1 MHFTAVG
8 DFSAGG
14 NASAVLNKID
24 ELDSD
29 LTQTLGDLSYGTS
42 GRRPTWC
49 KFVTDRVG
57 EGYPFQLLSGNHE
70 AGGQNG
76 NINDFSACLPNQL
89 PGAVGTYGRQYYVDV
104 PADDPL
110 VRFVN
115 ISPDLI
121 FPDGTW
127 SYGATSARY
136 TWTAAAIDGARSAGV
151 PWVVVSMHK
160 PCLTTGNYACDPG
173 AALYNMLLS
182 KKVDLILSG
191 HEHTY
196 QRSHQLSLSAG
207 CPALVPTTFDADCVA
222 DSGSSFVKGVGSVI
236 GVVGTGGVGF
246 YNVNSADPEAGYFS
260 VLSGANANPT
270 MGVLDVSATENQ
282 LRADFVAAA
291 GGNQSDTFTITRGAA
306 NTPPVAAFTSTCT
319 ELACTFDGSG
329 SSDPDGS
336 IAGYA
341 WNFGDG
347 STGTG
352 ANATHTYATA
362 GTYPVA
368 LTVTDNGGAPNTLT
382 RNVTVTGGGTTTTY
396 VSDQFSRTVASGF
409 GTAPVGGTWTHSTA
423 LSNFSVNGTQGRIR
437 VAAGSGPAAYLAS
450 TNAPNADVKTSFSL
464 DKVPTGNGL
473 YVTVVGRRTASAGL
487 YCAEARVTSTGA
499 VALELCRR
507 SASGTETV
515 VQAAVTVPGTYAVG
529 ETLNLRLQVT
539 GTSPTTLRAKVWESG
554 TAEPATW
561 QRSATDTTAG
571 LQTAGSVGITPYL
584 SSSAT
589 NSPVTLQVD
598 ELTVTAP

>member
-1 MHFTAVG
+1 
-8 DFSAGG
+8 
-14 NASAVLNKID
+14 
-24 ELDSD
+24 
-29 LTQTLGDLSYGTS
+29 
-42 GRRPTWC
+42 
-49 KFVTDRVG
+49 
-57 EGYPFQLLSGNHE
+57 
-70 AGGQNG
+70 
-76 NINDFSACLPNQL
+76 
-89 PGAVGTYGRQYYVDV
+89 
-104 PADDPL
+104 
-110 VRFVN
+110 
-115 ISPDLI
+115 
-121 FPDGTW
+121 
-127 SYGATSARY
+127 
-136 TWTAAAIDGARSAGV
+136 
-151 PWVVVSMHK
+151 
-160 PCLTTGNYACDPG
+160 
-173 AALYNMLLS
+173 MLLS

-336 IAGYA
+336 IAG
-341 WNFGDG
+341 
-347 STGTG
+347 TRGTS
-352 ANATHTYATA
+352 ATVPRAPARTRPTPTPTA

-396 VSDQFSRTVASGF
+396 VADQFSRTVASGF

-561 QRSATDTTAG
+561 QRLGDRYDRWSPDGRIGRHHALSVVECHELAGHVAGRRTDRHGALSLIRTRNADTSRGCGGVERAGRRRRPGDSVAVAPRSRVRRASSRLRSAASGARRARSRTGRRCPTA
-571 LQTAGSVGITPYL
+571 
-584 SSSAT
+584 
-589 NSPVTLQVD
+589 D
-598 ELTVTAP
+598 